1 MRYFKGSKDET
12 IRCFQPQVT
21 MTKTYCE
28 DINTYKDIYYFH
40 FGGGGLVRKENQKRK
55 KKKKKTLTGLN

>member
-28 DINTYKDIYYFH
+28 DINTYKDIYYFA
-40 FGGGGLVRKENQKRK
+40 K
-55 KKKKKTLTGLN
+55 KKPRGSSVIR